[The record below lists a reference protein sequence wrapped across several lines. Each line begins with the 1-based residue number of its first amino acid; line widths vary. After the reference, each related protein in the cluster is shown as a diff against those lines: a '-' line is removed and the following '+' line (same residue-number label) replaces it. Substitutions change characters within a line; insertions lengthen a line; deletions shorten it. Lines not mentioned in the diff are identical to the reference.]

1 MDLNQVTVSCTDYDR
16 SVEFYQKLGL
26 RLIVNSPPRY
36 GRFETPAGSTFSIHD
51 GSTPVSETVIYFEVE
66 DVDAEFERLK
76 TLGIEFETE
85 PTDQDWLWR
94 EVYLCDPA
102 GNRLCLY
109 HAGEN
114 RRFPAWRI

>member
-36 GRFETPAGSTFSIHD
+36 GRLQS
-51 GSTPVSETVIYFEVE
+51 
-66 DVDAEFERLK
+66 
-76 TLGIEFETE
+76 LGIEFETE

-94 EVYLCDPA
+94 EAYLCGLA
-102 GNRLCLY
+102 GNRLCIY

-114 RRFPAWRI
+114 RRFPSWRI